1 MHLLIVPIYY
11 DRLVNVNWS
20 WVIVAHIFIPK
31 KFMIVSDRGSNFK
44 QMIVSDRGSWKI
56 WTFLSLPLLHY
67 FSIFLE
73 PSFFGWYYCD
83 IIKAENP
90 TDFILIHQRT
100 CGEEEKKAS
109 PSSICSFFEQKFPWD
124 RCLEKLLLGLWG
136 CRRIFFFFALFFC
149 GRMVDIH
156 TTNWEIFTV
165 SGIFSYG

>member
-1 MHLLIVPIYY
+1 MQLLQVAAAMFLIVDSYKI
-11 DRLVNVNWS
+11 NTFS
-20 WVIVAHIFIPK
+20 IKK
-31 KFMIVSDRGSNFK
+31 KFEETLILVA
-44 QMIVSDRGSWKI
+44 QY
-56 WTFLSLPLLHY
+56 LLPLLHY

-109 PSSICSFFEQKFPWD
+109 PSSLCSFFEQKFPWD

-136 CRRIFFFFALFFC
+136 CRRIFYFFALFFC

-156 TTNWEIFTV
+156 TTNW
-165 SGIFSYG
+165 